1 MLASKIQGDKM
12 MKKLLCALMSVMI
25 FFCAAGIIVRIKNV
39 EAKKTSEEV
48 LLKEY
53 VEKVKEIE
61 VPKHEYGEETSHNQV
76 NEGLVVHI
84 LYPTTKI
91 PELDSAMETWNKE
104 TVALYE
110 KELEEVDGKQE
121 AELTVE
127 YESHVY
133 NDKLIGVKLMGI
145 HHASYMAH
153 PTDIVA
159 TFNAN
164 LNTMK
169 MLQLEDILLPGG
181 YDKLLELVVQ
191 DAGIEEKYV
200 DEYLLNHWVI
210 KKEGLEITLE
220 RGTYL
225 PSSEGTKVFSYP
237 YDKLTDIF
245 KMPENRTVDPNKPMV
260 ALSFDD
266 GPSKHTDRLL
276 DIFAKNG
283 GKGTFFVVGNLIEG
297 KEETLKRI
305 ALEQHEIGNHSWSHR
320 QFTKLGTEELTDQ
333 IMNTK
338 AKIYEVTGVNTN
350 LVRPPY
356 GSFNDHTKSVASYLG
371 VSLVNWSLD
380 TLDWKSKNADAVYQE
395 IISNVKDGDI
405 ILCHDLHKTT
415 VDAMERVIPD
425 LIAKG
430 YQLVTV
436 SELLS
441 QEGSKIEAGK
451 VYFNMM

>member
-1 MLASKIQGDKM
+1 MFVNEIQGDKT
-12 MKKLLCALMSVMI
+12 MKKLLCVLMSVMI
-25 FFCAAGIIVRIKNV
+25 FFCAAGIVVRLKNV

-53 VEKVKEIE
+53 VKKVKEIE
-61 VPKHEYGEETSHNQV
+61 VPKHEYGEETSYNQIK
-76 NEGLVVHI
+76 EGLVVHI
-84 LYPTTKI
+84 LYPTTNI
-91 PELDSAMETWNKE
+91 SELDVAMETWNKE
-104 TVALYE
+104 TVELYE
-110 KELEEVDGKQE
+110 KELEEADGKQE

-127 YESHVY
+127 YETHIY
-133 NDKLIGVKLMGI
+133 NDGLIGVKLMGI

-153 PTDIVA
+153 PSDIVA

-164 LNTMK
+164 LNTMR
-169 MLQLEDILLPGG
+169 MLQLEDVLVPGG
-181 YDKLLELVVQ
+181 YEKLQALVVN
-191 DAGIEEKYV
+191 DAGIEAEYV
-200 DEYLLNHWVI
+200 DEHLLDHWVI

-225 PSSEGTKVFSYP
+225 PSSDGTKVFLYP

-245 KMPENRTVDPNKPMV
+245 KMPENRTIDPNKPMV
-260 ALSFDD
+260 ALTFDD

-276 DIFAKNG
+276 DVFAKNG

-297 KEETLKRI
+297 KEETLRRV
-305 ALEQHEIGNHSWSHR
+305 ALEQHEIGNHSWNHR

-338 AKIYEVTGVNTN
+338 AKIYDVTGVNTN

-380 TLDWKSKNADAVYQE
+380 TLDWKTKNADAVYQE
-395 IISNVKDGDI
+395 IMSNVKDGDI

-441 QEGSKIEAGK
+441 QEGNEIKAGK